1 MSIGPKTIFIIP
13 YRSRETQMN
22 YFIQYFNTRIRNQP
36 NMEDAEYYFIHQKD
50 NRPFNRG
57 AMKNI
62 GFIIFSKKYSNWRD
76 ITFVF
81 HDIDQYP
88 KPDIMFPY
96 TTTPGVIS
104 HYYGFMN
111 TLGGA
116 VAIKGSD
123 FYKTRG
129 YCNFWSWGYEDNVLQ
144 NRAHSCN
151 LTIDRSIFYKA
162 SDKINLINLSNDGPL
177 RMVSKKEVQ
186 RYVSNVLDD
195 LRFITNISFIEEE
208 CMIHVSG
215 FDTVYKPSQ
224 LYVYNLKSN
233 ELNLHSYLFKK
244 KNVVH
249 RNRSWNLIT

>member
-13 YRSRETQMN
+13 YRSRETQMK
-22 YFIQYFNTRIRNQP
+22 YFIQYFETRVRNQP
-36 NMEDAEYYFIHQKD
+36 DMEDAEYFFIHQKD

-62 GFIIFSKKYSNWRD
+62 GFIVFSKKYSNWRD

-88 KPDIMFPY
+88 KPDVMFPY
-96 TTTPGVIS
+96 KTTQGVVT
-104 HYYGFMN
+104 HYYGFVN

-123 FYKTRG
+123 FYKTKG

-144 NRAHSCN
+144 NRVLAQK
-151 LTIDRSIFYKA
+151 LTIDRSIFYKVT
-162 SDKINLINLSNDGPL
+162 DMKHLINISTDGPL
-177 RMVSKKEVQ
+177 RMVSKHEVQ
-186 RYVSNVLDD
+186 RYVSNVLDN
-195 LRFITNISFIEEE
+195 LYSIKNLSFIEKDHS
-208 CMIHVSG
+208 IDVNG
-215 FDTVYKPSQ
+215 FDTVFQPSP

-233 ELNLHSYLFKK
+233 ELNLYSYLFKK
-244 KNVVH
+244 KNVIH
-249 RNRSWNLIT
+249 CNRKWNL